1 MKEVTR
7 YKNEMN
13 TLSIGKWTAE
23 EMNFLFAILT
33 QVRDEGCKE
42 LKFDTYD
49 LREYV
54 EFDRTQPQRWNKTM
68 IAVTKKISQLVY
80 FNMEDNVFE
89 AMPLFR
95 KFSVK
100 LDEQIVTVRVS
111 EEMEYILN
119 KLNIDTG
126 NWTQFEFFEFAT
138 LKSVYSKTVYRFLKQ
153 YRKTGFWKVSLE
165 DFKSLLSIPESYQA
179 SNIDNRV
186 LKPVMKELPS
196 IFKGLKV
203 HKIKSRRRGNQLLGY
218 EFTFQKESTHN
229 WIDDKYDKSGNAK
242 KTPVGSKIPDWYDPD
257 YKNATTPKEQKE
269 LERLK
274 KELSDSM
281 KK

>member
-1 MKEVTR
+1 
-7 YKNEMN
+7 
-13 TLSIGKWTAE
+13 
-23 EMNFLFAILT
+23 
-33 QVRDEGCKE
+33 
-42 LKFDTYD
+42 
-49 LREYV
+49 
-54 EFDRTQPQRWNKTM
+54 
-68 IAVTKKISQLVY
+68 
-80 FNMEDNVFE
+80 MEDNVFE

-203 HKIKSRRRGNQLLGY
+203 HKIKSRRRGNQLWDMNLH
-218 EFTFQKESTHN
+218 F
-229 WIDDKYDKSGNAK
+229 K
-242 KTPVGSKIPDWYDPD
+242 KKALKTGLMTNLIIQE
-257 YKNATTPKEQKE
+257 NPKMLPWK
-269 LERLK
+269 
-274 KELSDSM
+274 
-281 KK
+281 

>member
-1 MKEVTR
+1 M
-7 YKNEMN
+7 
-13 TLSIGKWTAE
+13 
-23 EMNFLFAILT
+23 F
-33 QVRDEGCKE
+33 
-42 LKFDTYD
+42 
-49 LREYV
+49 
-54 EFDRTQPQRWNKTM
+54 
-68 IAVTKKISQLVY
+68 
-80 FNMEDNVFE
+80 FE

-179 SNIDNRV
+179 SNIDN
-186 LKPVMKELPS
+186 
-196 IFKGLKV
+196 
-203 HKIKSRRRGNQLLGY
+203 QY
-218 EFTFQKESTHN
+218 
-229 WIDDKYDKSGNAK
+229 
-242 KTPVGSKIPDWYDPD
+242 
-257 YKNATTPKEQKE
+257 
-269 LERLK
+269 
-274 KELSDSM
+274 
-281 KK
+281 

>member
-1 MKEVTR
+1 
-7 YKNEMN
+7 MN

>member
-1 MKEVTR
+1 
-7 YKNEMN
+7 
-13 TLSIGKWTAE
+13 
-23 EMNFLFAILT
+23 
-33 QVRDEGCKE
+33 
-42 LKFDTYD
+42 
-49 LREYV
+49 
-54 EFDRTQPQRWNKTM
+54 
-68 IAVTKKISQLVY
+68 
-80 FNMEDNVFE
+80 MEDNVFE

-218 EFTFQKESTHN
+218 EFTFQKESTQN

>member
-1 MKEVTR
+1 MKEVAR

-42 LKFDTYD
+42 LKFDSYD

-54 EFDRTQPQRWNKTM
+54 NFDPKKPERWNNTM
-68 IAVTKKISQLVY
+68 ISVSKKLSQLVY
-80 FNMEDNVFE
+80 FHTENNIFK
-89 AMPLFR
+89 AMPLFQE
-95 KFSVK
+95 FTVDLETQS
-100 LDEQIVTVRVS
+100 VTVEVS
-111 EEMEYILN
+111 RKMEYILN

-165 DFKSLLSIPESYQA
+165 DFKSLLSIPSSYQA

-186 LKPVMKELPS
+186 LKPVINELPS

-218 EFTFQKESTHN
+218 EFTFQKESTQN
-229 WIDDKYDKSGNAK
+229 WIDDKFDNAGSS
-242 KTPVGSKIPDWYDPD
+242 KTAPPGSKTPDWYDPD
-257 YKNATTPKEQKE
+257 YKNETTPEQLEEMQKIKENA
-269 LERLK
+269 LK
-274 KELSDSM
+274 Q
-281 KK
+281 

>member
-1 MKEVTR
+1 
-7 YKNEMN
+7 MN

-186 LKPVMKELPS
+186 LNQVMKELPS
-196 IFKGLKV
+196 IFKGLKI

-218 EFTFQKESTHN
+218 EFTFQKKALKNGWTISL
-229 WIDDKYDKSGNAK
+229 IMQRKI
-242 KTPVGSKIPDWYDPD
+242 KTYLPAVKLQIGMTLIIKT
-257 YKNATTPKEQKE
+257 KLLQKA
-269 LERLK
+269 
-274 KELSDSM
+274 
-281 KK
+281 

>member
-42 LKFDTYD
+42 LKFDSYD

-54 EFDRTQPQRWNKTM
+54 NFDPKKPERWNNTM
-68 IAVTKKISQLVY
+68 ISVSKKLSQLVY
-80 FNMEDNVFE
+80 FHTENNIFK
-89 AMPLFR
+89 AMPLFQEFTVDLETQSVIVEVSR
-95 KFSVK
+95 K
-100 LDEQIVTVRVS
+100 
-111 EEMEYILN
+111 MEYILN

-138 LKSVYSKTVYRFLKQ
+138 LKSVYSKSVFRFLKQ
-153 YRKTGFWKVSLE
+153 YRKTGFWKI
-165 DFKSLLSIPESYQA
+165 DFDDFRKLLNIPESYKP
-179 SNIDNRV
+179 SHIDSRV
-186 LKPVMKELPS
+186 LKPVMNELPS

-218 EFTFQKESTHN
+218 EFTFQKESTQK
-229 WIDDKYDKSGNAK
+229 WIDDKFDTAGKDRKAK
-242 KTPVGSKIPDWYDPD
+242 AGSKMPDWYNPN
-257 YKNATTPKEQKE
+257 YKNETTPEQLEEMQKIKEKA
-269 LERLK
+269 LK
-274 KELSDSM
+274 Q
-281 KK
+281 

>member
-1 MKEVTR
+1 MR
-7 YKNEMN
+7 
-13 TLSIGKWTAE
+13 L
-23 EMNFLFAILT
+23 
-33 QVRDEGCKE
+33 C
-42 LKFDTYD
+42 
-49 LREYV
+49 
-54 EFDRTQPQRWNKTM
+54 
-68 IAVTKKISQLVY
+68 
-80 FNMEDNVFE
+80 
-89 AMPLFR
+89 PLFR

-186 LKPVMKELPS
+186 LNQVMKELLD
-196 IFKGLKV
+196 F
-203 HKIKSRRRGNQLLGY
+203 
-218 EFTFQKESTHN
+218 
-229 WIDDKYDKSGNAK
+229 
-242 KTPVGSKIPDWYDPD
+242 
-257 YKNATTPKEQKE
+257 
-269 LERLK
+269 
-274 KELSDSM
+274 
-281 KK
+281 

>member
-1 MKEVTR
+1 
-7 YKNEMN
+7 
-13 TLSIGKWTAE
+13 
-23 EMNFLFAILT
+23 
-33 QVRDEGCKE
+33 
-42 LKFDTYD
+42 
-49 LREYV
+49 
-54 EFDRTQPQRWNKTM
+54 
-68 IAVTKKISQLVY
+68 
-80 FNMEDNVFE
+80 MEDNVFE

-186 LKPVMKELPS
+186 LNQVMKELPR
-196 IFKGLKV
+196 FLKV
-203 HKIKSRRRGNQLLGY
+203 
-218 EFTFQKESTHN
+218 
-229 WIDDKYDKSGNAK
+229 
-242 KTPVGSKIPDWYDPD
+242 
-257 YKNATTPKEQKE
+257 
-269 LERLK
+269 
-274 KELSDSM
+274 
-281 KK
+281 

>member
-218 EFTFQKESTHN
+218 EFTFQKESTQN

>member
-1 MKEVTR
+1 MKEVAR

-54 EFDRTQPQRWNKTM
+54 EFDRTQPKRWNKTM

-100 LDEQIVTVRVS
+100 LDEQVVTVRVS

-119 KLNIDTG
+119 KLRIDTG

-138 LKSVYSKTVYRFLKQ
+138 LISVYSKTVYRFLKQ

-165 DFKSLLSIPESYQA
+165 DFKSLLSIPSSYQA

-186 LKPVMKELPS
+186 LKPVINELPS

-218 EFTFQKESTHN
+218 EFTFQKESTQN
-229 WIDDKYDKSGNAK
+229 WIDDKFDNAGSS
-242 KTPVGSKIPDWYDPD
+242 KTAPPGSKTPDWYDPD
-257 YKNATTPKEQKE
+257 YKNETTPEQLEEMQKIKENA
-269 LERLK
+269 LK
-274 KELSDSM
+274 Q
-281 KK
+281 